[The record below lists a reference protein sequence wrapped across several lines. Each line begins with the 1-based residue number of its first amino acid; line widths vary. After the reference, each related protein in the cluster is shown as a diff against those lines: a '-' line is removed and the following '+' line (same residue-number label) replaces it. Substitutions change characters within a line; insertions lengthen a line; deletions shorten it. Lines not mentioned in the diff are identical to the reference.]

1 MKNHSSTDK
10 ASKAAPPETAK
21 KQPAAPK
28 PSRSNAVREDDAT
41 GHDPLSPK
49 GTVEQH
55 SHIGPQGQQ

>member
-1 MKNHSSTDK
+1 MKSHSSTGK
-10 ASKAAPPETAK
+10 ASKAAPAK

-28 PSRSNAVREDDAT
+28 PNRSNVVREDDAT

>member
-1 MKNHSSTDK
+1 MKSHHPTEK
-10 ASKAAPPETAK
+10 AKAAPPK
-21 KQPAAPK
+21 KAPAEPK
-28 PSRSNAVREDDAT
+28 PSRDNAVREDDAT